1 MKYIFEYPEI
11 NTREG
16 LRVLLQIMEK
26 ENLSLDKAIQVYEIK
41 EEYMKKILEM
51 FKSAIE
57 EVINA

>member
-41 EEYMKKILEM
+41 EEYVKKILEM
-51 FKSAIE
+51 FRSAIE

>member
-1 MKYIFEYPEI
+1 MKYIFEIPEI

-16 LRVLLQIMEK
+16 LEVLQQIMKK
-26 ENLSLDKAIQVYEIK
+26 ENLSLGGAIQVYEIK
-41 EEYMKKILEM
+41 KEYMKKILEM

>member
-11 NTREG
+11 NTKEG
-16 LRVLLQIMEK
+16 LELLQQIMKK
-26 ENLSLDKAIQVYEIK
+26 ENLSLDEAIRVYVIK
-41 EEYMKKILEM
+41 EEYFKKILEM

>member
-1 MKYIFEYPEI
+1 MKYIFEIPEI

-16 LRVLLQIMEK
+16 LEVLQQIMKK
-26 ENLSLDKAIQVYEIK
+26 ENLSLGEAIQVYEIK
-41 EEYMKKILEM
+41 KEYMKKILEM

>member
-1 MKYIFEYPEI
+1 MKYIFEIPEI

-16 LRVLLQIMEK
+16 LEVLQQIMEK
-26 ENLSLDKAIQVYEIK
+26 KNLSLDKAIQVYVIK